1 MEEIKITRAA
11 TLKEKP
17 ESSTL
22 VFGKNMT
29 DHMFLVDYD
38 EGRGWHDPRIVP
50 YGPLQIDPAAK
61 VLHYAEEIFE
71 GLKAYRTADGSIQLF
86 RVMDNI
92 QRMNDSADRLCMPQ
106 IPAELALAGITEL
119 VKLEQDWVPHEKD
132 TSLYIRPFM
141 IGLDPALGVHSSHH
155 VQFIVIVCPVGAYYP
170 EGLNPVK
177 IYIEDEDVRAV
188 KGGTG
193 MAKTGGNYAASLRAG
208 NRAEKKGYTQVLWL
222 DGVHRKYI
230 EEVGAMNVMFKVAG
244 KVLTPDLNGSVL
256 PGITR
261 RSCIQLL
268 KDWGYEVE
276 ERRISAQELFDAA
289 ENGTLEEAWG
299 TGTAAV
305 VSPIGELAEGDK
317 KVTINNNEI
326 GPVTQRLY
334 DELTGIQ
341 WGRVADPH
349 NWITKIC

>member
-1 MEEIKITRAA
+1 MEIKITRAA
-11 TLKEKP
+11 ALKEKP
-17 ESSTL
+17 DSSKL
-22 VFGKNMT
+22 VFGRAMT
-29 DHMFLVDYD
+29 DHMLIIDYD
-38 EGRGWHDPRIVP
+38 AGQGWHDARIIP

-86 RVMDNI
+86 RVRDNI
-92 QRMNDSADRLCMPQ
+92 DRMNKSADRLCLPQ
-106 IPAELALAGITEL
+106 IPEELAVSAIKKL
-119 VKLEQDWVPHEKD
+119 VEVEQDWVPHEKD

-141 IGLDPALGVHSSHH
+141 IGLDAALGVHSSHH
-155 VQFIVIVCPVGAYYP
+155 VQFIVVVCPVGAYYP

-177 IYIEDEDVRAV
+177 IYIENEDVRAV

-208 NRAEKKGYTQVLWL
+208 NRAEERGYSQVLWL

-230 EEVGAMNVMFKVAG
+230 EEVGAMNVMFKVNG
-244 KVLTPDLNGSVL
+244 KILTPDLNGSVL
-256 PGITR
+256 DGITR

-276 ERRISAQELFDAA
+276 ERRISAEELFDAA
-289 ENGTLEEAWG
+289 ESGALEEAWG

-305 VSPIGELAEGDK
+305 VSPIGELAMDGK
-317 KVTINNNEI
+317 KVTVSGGKIGEI
-326 GPVTQRLY
+326 TQKLY

-341 WGRVADPH
+341 WGRTADPH
-349 NWITKIC
+349 GWITKL

>member
-1 MEEIKITRAA
+1 MEIKITRAA

-17 ESSTL
+17 DSSKL
-22 VFGKNMT
+22 VFGKAMT
-29 DHMFLVDYD
+29 DHMFIVDYD
-38 EGRGWHDPRIVP
+38 EGQGWHDARIIP

-61 VLHYAEEIFE
+61 VLHYGEEIFE

-86 RVMDNI
+86 RPRDNI
-92 QRMNDSADRLCMPQ
+92 DRMNKSAQRLCLPQ
-106 IPAELALAGITEL
+106 IPEDIALAGITRL
-119 VKLEQDWVPHEKD
+119 VEVEQDWVPHEKD

-141 IGLDPALGVHSSHH
+141 IGLDAALGVHSSKH
-155 VQFIVIVCPVGAYYP
+155 VQYIVVVCPVGAYYP

-177 IYIEDEDVRAV
+177 IYVEEQDVRAV
-188 KGGTG
+188 KGGMG

-208 NRAEKKGYTQVLWL
+208 DQAEKAGYSQVLWL

-230 EEVGAMNVMFKVAG
+230 EEVGSMNVMFKVAG
-244 KVLTPDLNGSVL
+244 KILTPDLNGSVL
-256 PGITR
+256 DGITR

-276 ERRISAQELFDAA
+276 ERRITAEELFEAA
-289 ENGTLEEAWG
+289 GKGTLEEAWG

-305 VSPIGELAEGDK
+305 VSPIGELAMGDK
-317 KVTINNNEI
+317 KVTVSGNQI
-326 GPVTQRLY
+326 GAITQKLY

-349 NWITKIC
+349 GWIMKL

>member
-1 MEEIKITRAA
+1 MEIKITRAA

-17 ESSTL
+17 DSSKL
-22 VFGKNMT
+22 VFGKAMT
-29 DHMFLVDYD
+29 DHMLIIDYD
-38 EGRGWHDPRIVP
+38 AGQGWHDARIIP

-86 RVMDNI
+86 RIRDNI
-92 QRMNDSADRLCMPQ
+92 DRMNKSADRLCLPQ
-106 IPAELALAGITEL
+106 IPEELALAGITKL
-119 VKLEQDWVPHEKD
+119 VEVEQDWVPHEKD

-141 IGLDPALGVHSSHH
+141 IGLDAALGVHSSHH
-155 VQFIVIVCPVGAYYP
+155 VQFIVVVCPVGAYYP

-208 NRAEKKGYTQVLWL
+208 NRAEERGYSQVLWL

-244 KVLTPDLNGSVL
+244 KILTPDLNGSVL
-256 PGITR
+256 DGITR

-276 ERRISAQELFDAA
+276 ERRITAEELFEAA

-305 VSPIGELAEGDK
+305 VSPIGELAMGDK
-317 KVTINNNEI
+317 KVTVSGGKIGEI
-326 GPVTQRLY
+326 TQKLY

-349 NWITKIC
+349 GWITKL